1 MKSNKE
7 LFAEVERSLRRELTP
22 DERRFLILANL
33 VLSKE
38 PKRELGKEQSIRALL
53 PNLWAGSPC
62 A

>member
-1 MKSNKE
+1 VKSNKE

-38 PKRELGKEQSIRALL
+38 PKRELGKSNQSALL

>member
-38 PKRELGKEQSIRALL
+38 PKRELGKEQSIRA
-53 PNLWAGSPC
+53 AS
-62 A
+62 